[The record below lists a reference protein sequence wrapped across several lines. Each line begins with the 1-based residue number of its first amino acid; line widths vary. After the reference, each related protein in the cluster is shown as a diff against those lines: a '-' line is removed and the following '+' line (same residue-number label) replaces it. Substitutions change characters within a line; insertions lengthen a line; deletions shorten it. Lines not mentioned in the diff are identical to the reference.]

1 MSEHLTPSRTA
12 PFQYDESPCG
22 LLLHHGWSPVG
33 SLRAVCCTI
42 GAADPEGFGFA
53 AKGAA
58 LVRAAA
64 AGTVATVGRAEG
76 GLGGGGGTP
85 AVGRAA
91 SGAVATC
98 GIRDKRG
105 FRAGRRR
112 GIGGIK
118 AEIWLARLGLADGCV
133 GAVTA
138 VVMNVSGSGK
148 RSIRAEKG
156 GATAAVSGW
165 GPKSHCPSC

>member
-22 LLLHHGWSPVG
+22 LLLHHGWSPVDR
-33 SLRAVCCTI
+33 LWK
-42 GAADPEGFGFA
+42 FA
-53 AKGAA
+53 GR
-58 LVRAAA
+58 LLHDRRSRSRGIRMVRAAA